1 MFTEVMAQDGS
12 SWSIEFR
19 GCTGPRD
26 ECQAAR
32 FQVASPG
39 GSPSSVE
46 VRVTVQIESI
56 LARHLGKHE
65 LSPTER
71 EKILSVAGRQLI
83 EESLARRGRVDA
95 VLLLDSRLFLSHGAQ
110 RRLLRECGLL
120 A

>member
-1 MFTEVMAQDGS
+1 MAQDGS
-12 SWSIEFR
+12 SWSVEFC

-32 FQVASPG
+32 FQVAPPA

-46 VRVTVQIESI
+46 VRVTAQIESI
-56 LARHLGKHE
+56 LARHLGKRE
-65 LSPTER
+65 LSPSDR
-71 EKILSVAGRQLI
+71 QKILSPAGRRLI

-95 VLLLDSRLFLSHGAQ
+95 VLLLDSRLFFSHGAQ

-120 A
+120 TEQ